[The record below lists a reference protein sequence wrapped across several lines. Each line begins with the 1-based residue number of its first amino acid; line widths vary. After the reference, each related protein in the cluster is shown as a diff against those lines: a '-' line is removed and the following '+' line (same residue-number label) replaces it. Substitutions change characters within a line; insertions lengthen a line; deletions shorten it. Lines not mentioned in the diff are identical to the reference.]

1 MRTLVDAAILEH
13 SKVSSWKRRVLHH
26 EEMHA
31 NPQNFQ
37 KWLFSDWLLVHAAVY
52 GICCCQ
58 WTFDFVY
65 FEQLRYGCNP
75 PPPVLFLLWQ
85 YGKALVEMKQ
95 FHCSSIRCQTFSRNY
110 LKSRL
115 NTIWAWTTLKQKWIL
130 GQSFENCPT
139 SVIKLDIVFIYLF

>member
-65 FEQLRYGCNP
+65 FEQLRYGLTPLPLPQSFFFFDNTGK
-75 PPPVLFLLWQ
+75 LLW
-85 YGKALVEMKQ
+85 KWN
-95 FHCSSIRCQTFSRNY
+95 SSIAHPLDAKPFPG
-110 LKSRL
+110 
-115 NTIWAWTTLKQKWIL
+115 TTWNQGWIQSEL
-130 GQSFENCPT
+130 GPHSNKNGSLVNPSKTVQ
-139 SVIKLDIVFIYLF
+139 LQL